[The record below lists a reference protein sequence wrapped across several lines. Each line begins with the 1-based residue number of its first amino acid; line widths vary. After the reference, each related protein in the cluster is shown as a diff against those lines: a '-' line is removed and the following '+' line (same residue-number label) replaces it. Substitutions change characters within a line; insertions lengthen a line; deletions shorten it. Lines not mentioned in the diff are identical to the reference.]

1 MVPRDRAQRLVDI
14 FEGALNVF
22 TREGGDESTTRVLS
36 SASPLILHAKM
47 IWLTIFRR
55 LGDESMNR
63 LDCW

>member
-22 TREGGDESTTRVLS
+22 AREGGDESTTRVLS
-36 SASPLILHAKM
+36 SPLILHAKM